1 MTIKEPSN
9 SYNYPLT
16 TGSRGAIYYVI
27 NTDPNWTDIKKRR
40 ILFAKYGVG
49 NVVPVS
55 KDQLVKNV
63 GSGLSLSALMAE
75 NYTPLSASLSG
86 GIALP
91 AVSNIGLNPPTG
103 LSVVSTQTVA
113 GTGMSSSV
121 QITVSFLESAG
132 ATSYDVQFSTAS
144 LGATPQAVTG
154 LSVSAVGT
162 TNNATWNIMPNASN
176 YVLYAANGT
185 STVYAPVPVTVG
197 SGSVVVPS
205 AGTWILIVVPYNQLG
220 IAGSAQSAPVTV

>member
-27 NTDPNWTDIKKRR
+27 NTDPNWTDIKKRK
-40 ILFAKYGVG
+40 ILFAKYGAG

-55 KDQLVKNV
+55 KDQLVQNV
-63 GSGLSLSALMAE
+63 GNGLSLSALMAE

-86 GIALP
+86 SVSLP
-91 AVSNIGLNPPTG
+91 VATNIGLNPPTR
-103 LSVVSTQTVA
+103 LSVVSTQTVS
-113 GTGMSSSV
+113 GTGMTSNV
-121 QITVSFLESAG
+121 QITVSFNDSPG
-132 ATSYDVQFSTAS
+132 ATSYDVQFSTAP
-144 LGATPQAVTG
+144 LGVLPQAVTG
-154 LSVSAVGT
+154 LAVSATGT
-162 TNNATWNIMPNASN
+162 TINATWNLMPNASN
-176 YVLYAANGT
+176 YVLYAQNPT
-185 STVYAPVPVTVG
+185 TIVYANAPVTTG

-205 AGTWILIVVPYNQLG
+205 AGSWILVVVPYNQLG